1 MALTPHY
8 FYPPYGIS
16 IKTTVLLVLI
26 LTALRSIH
34 NKLKI
39 GIVFIALR
47 NFQCSCHLLFVT
59 YPYALTHLPLS
70 PFLVSFVS

>member
-16 IKTTVLLVLI
+16 IKTT
-26 LTALRSIH
+26 
-34 NKLKI
+34 
-39 GIVFIALR
+39 ALR

-70 PFLVSFVS
+70 PFWSALFLSQ